1 MVFSVIPWIRFGC
14 CPYDLESFSHVSAFR
29 VFPVWACVYFVLQ
42 VLVFFVLLSFTCPFV
57 FLMWLYVF
65 SLSFSTLIW
74 LISPIS
80 RLFSRLPCFLLPP
93 CVLDCSC
100 WVLDSMDLD
109 SFEFFHHTSHCF
121 WLSMSSRLR
130 FLVYPSTCQCLL
142 CLLIGSSCEH
152 FKVWDS
158 LSFILKNKFREP
170 KQNWLG
176 RAQRR
181 RSGHVGHVTGPQ
193 RRFMDAVE
201 EDINHPHFHL

>member
-1 MVFSVIPWIRFGC
+1 MILNLF
-14 CPYDLESFSHVSAFR
+14 LT
-29 VFPVWACVYFVLQ
+29 WA
-42 VLVFFVLLSFTCPFV
+42 LSE
-57 FLMWLYVF
+57 F
-65 SLSFSTLIW
+65 SLSEPVCILFCKYWFFLSFFLLLALLFSSCGFMCFHFLFPPWFDWFLLCLIIP
-74 LISPIS
+74 LPSPYRRCYIS